1 LFHLAALKKINP
13 LFGNFSRNLDIDLFN
28 SQDIN
33 SNIKRCIVFSNDNL
47 DYAKCLV
54 DNKSDMNVQDIVG
67 RTPLHYASLKI
78 IFILLNILFIIKLN

>member
-47 DYAKCLV
+47 GYAKCLV
-54 DNKSDMNVQDIVG
+54 DNKSDMNVQDIVNNF
-67 RTPLHYASLKI
+67 Y
-78 IFILLNILFIIKLN
+78 FIKYLVYYKAELNVQDIYG